1 MNGLLTGK
9 HERILALF
17 RKLDHMTDRLG
28 SLSRSHRPV
37 LDGEHYLTDREL
49 SGRLKI
55 SRRTLQEYRNEGRLP
70 YIQLGGKVL
79 YRESVAG
86 WIQKSPIAIVREVWN
101 EVKMNGTE
109 ICEDGFCPLFYLV
122 ATIHYGTFSF
132 FS

>member
-17 RKLDHMTDRLG
+17 RKLDHMTDRLS

-55 SRRTLQEYRNEGRLP
+55 SRRTLQEYRN
-70 YIQLGGKVL
+70 
-79 YRESVAG
+79 
-86 WIQKSPIAIVREVWN
+86 AIVREVWN

-132 FS
+132 FSWSYSFFHPLYRPH

>member
-37 LDGEHYLTDREL
+37 LDGEHYLTDRE
-49 SGRLKI
+49 
-55 SRRTLQEYRNEGRLP
+55 
-70 YIQLGGKVL
+70 
-79 YRESVAG
+79 
-86 WIQKSPIAIVREVWN
+86 
-101 EVKMNGTE
+101 
-109 ICEDGFCPLFYLV
+109 
-122 ATIHYGTFSF
+122 HYGTFSF